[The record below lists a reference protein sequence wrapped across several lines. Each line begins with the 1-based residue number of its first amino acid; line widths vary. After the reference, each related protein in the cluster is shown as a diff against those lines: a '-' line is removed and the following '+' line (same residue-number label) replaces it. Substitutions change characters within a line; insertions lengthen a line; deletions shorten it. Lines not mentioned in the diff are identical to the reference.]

1 MTDIGLSLV
10 RTAGRAAKPMRAEV
24 GRALTPDDLAA
35 LEVERGIKAP
45 PLKKLRETHHQLA
58 RLLAKGMK
66 AGEAAL
72 VVGYDPSRISILLAD
87 PAFANL
93 VQTYAG
99 VKDLEFADWARV
111 AATFSMEVLQDLQE
125 RFHEDPNAYSPE
137 FKLEVL
143 KTLADR
149 TGNGPSHKMTNV
161 NVNVDLA
168 ARIESARRRVGWTI
182 DNEPAGPALPSP
194 DGEPVA

>member
-1 MTDIGLSLV
+1 
-10 RTAGRAAKPMRAEV
+10 
-24 GRALTPDDLAA
+24 
-35 LEVERGIKAP
+35 
-45 PLKKLRETHHQLA
+45 
-58 RLLAKGMK
+58 
-66 AGEAAL
+66 
-72 VVGYDPSRISILLAD
+72 
-87 PAFANL
+87 
-93 VQTYAG
+93 
-99 VKDLEFADWARV
+99 
-111 AATFSMEVLQDLQE
+111 
-125 RFHEDPNAYSPE
+125 
-137 FKLEVL
+137 VL

>member
-10 RTAGRAAKPMRAEV
+10 RTAGRAAKPMKAEL
-24 GRALTPDDLAA
+24 GRPLTEADLAA
-35 LEVERGIKAP
+35 LETERGIKAP
-45 PLKKLRETHHQLA
+45 PLQKLRETHHQLA

-66 AGEAAL
+66 VGEAAL
-72 VVGYDPSRISILLAD
+72 VVGYDPSRVSILLAD
-87 PAFANL
+87 PAFQNL

-111 AATFSMEVLQDLQE
+111 AGITSKEMLEEVRD
-125 RFHEDPNAYSPE
+125 RFHENPE
-137 FKLEVL
+137 AFSNDFLIDAGMK
-143 KTLADR
+143 LADR

>member
-45 PLKKLRETHHQLA
+45 PLKK
-58 RLLAKGMK
+58 
-66 AGEAAL
+66 
-72 VVGYDPSRISILLAD
+72 
-87 PAFANL
+87 
-93 VQTYAG
+93 
-99 VKDLEFADWARV
+99 
-111 AATFSMEVLQDLQE
+111 
-125 RFHEDPNAYSPE
+125 
-137 FKLEVL
+137 
-143 KTLADR
+143 LADR

-194 DGEPVA
+194 DGESVA

>member
-10 RTAGRAAKPMRAEV
+10 RTAGRAAKPIRAEL
-24 GRALTPDDLAA
+24 GRALTSEDLAA

-45 PLKKLRETHHQLA
+45 PLQKLRETHHQLA
-58 RLLAKGMK
+58 RLIAKGMK
-66 AGEAAL
+66 VGEAAL
-72 VVGYDPSRISILLAD
+72 VVGYDPSRVSILLAD

-99 VKDLEFADWARV
+99 VKNLEFATWARV

-125 RFHEDPNAYSPE
+125 RFHENPEAYSPE